1 MLFNK
6 TLINIVSVVALV
18 LLLGWLFSDI
28 VAYLIISLVLAAI
41 LKPPADYLSQIHI
54 GGYKLPRA
62 IAIFI
67 SFGILV
73 GIISLFV
80 LLFIP
85 LISEQVKVIS
95 SLDFNDLLKRVEKP
109 LQNLETLLI
118 KNHLIPQKPNY
129 IIGII
134 EQNIIAIVGKL
145 QIANI
150 ISTTGTVVIGALAV
164 VFITFFFLFD
174 RGIIRRNLI
183 NLIPNKYFEV
193 TINAIFKIE
202 RLLSNYL
209 LGLSLQML
217 SIFTI
222 ISFGLIIA
230 DVKYAI
236 TMGLF
241 AAMVHPVPFAGP
253 SISTCFGIIV
263 ATSTAPP
270 ETFEHGGFAILAT
283 KVLIVYG
290 FTYLT
295 DNVVLQPVILSKSV
309 KAHPLEIFLTVFAGA
324 SLAGIVGMLTAIP
337 VYTIIKVSI
346 MEMSV
351 GYSQYRIFN
360 KDRKI

>member
-1 MLFNK
+1 MLFNR
-6 TLINIVSVVALV
+6 TVINIISVLAIALF
-18 LLLGWLFSDI
+18 LAWIFSDI
-28 VAYLIISLVLAAI
+28 VAYILISIVLASI

-54 GGYKLPRA
+54 GGYKMPRA
-62 IAIFI
+62 IAILI

-85 LISEQVKVIS
+85 LISEQIKVIS
-95 SLDFNDLLKRVEKP
+95 SLDYNELLKRVSKP
-109 LQNLETLLI
+109 LQNIENILI
-118 KNHLIPQKPNY
+118 KNKLVNKSPNF
-129 IIGII
+129 IIDAIRG
-134 EQNIIAIVGKL
+134 NISSIFDKL
-145 QIANI
+145 QIGNI
-150 ISTTGTVVIGALAV
+150 ISATSSVFIGALAV
-164 VFITFFFLFD
+164 IFITFFFLFD
-174 RGIIRRNLI
+174 RGIIRKNLI
-183 NLIPNKYFEV
+183 AMIPNRYFEV
-193 TINAIFKIE
+193 TINAVYKIE
-202 RLLSNYL
+202 RLLANYL

-253 SISTCFGIIV
+253 FTSTCFGLIV
-263 ATSTAPP
+263 GTSIAPS
-270 ETFEHGGFAILAT
+270 EMFENGGYVFFIT
-283 KVLIVYG
+283 KILIVYG

-295 DNVVLQPVILSKSV
+295 DNVLLQPLILSKSV

-324 SLAGIVGMLTAIP
+324 SLAGIVGMIAAIP

-346 MEMSV
+346 AEMRR
-351 GYSQYRIFN
+351 GYKQYKIF
-360 KDRKI
+360 KKAT

>member
-6 TLINIVSVVALV
+6 TLINIISIIALV
-18 LLLGWLFSDI
+18 LFLSWIFSDI

-41 LKPPADYLSQIHI
+41 LKPPADYLSQIHV
-54 GGYKLPRA
+54 GGLKLPRA
-62 IAIFI
+62 ITIFI

-85 LISEQVKVIS
+85 LITEQVKVIS
-95 SLDFNDLLKRVEKP
+95 ALDYNDLLKRVATP
-109 LQNLETLLI
+109 LQNIEKILI
-118 KNHLIPQKPNY
+118 KNHLIPNKPNF
-129 IIGII
+129 IISAI
-134 EQNIIAIVGKL
+134 ETNVVNILGKM

-150 ISTTGTVVIGALAV
+150 ISTTGTIVVGALAV
-164 VFITFFFLFD
+164 LFITFFFLFD

-183 NLIPNKYFEV
+183 GMIPNKYFEV
-193 TINAIFKIE
+193 AINAVFKIE
-202 RLLSNYL
+202 KLLSNYL

-222 ISFGLIIA
+222 VSFGLIIA
-230 DVKYAI
+230 DVKYAV

-241 AAMVHPVPFAGP
+241 AAIVHPVPFAGP
-253 SISTCFGIIV
+253 FISTCFGLIV
-263 ATSTAPP
+263 ATSTASS
-270 ETFEHGGFAILAT
+270 EVFESGGFAFLMS

-290 FTYLT
+290 FTYFT
-295 DNVVLQPVILSKSV
+295 DNVLLQPLILSKSV

-337 VYTIIKVSI
+337 VYTVVKVSI
-346 MEMSV
+346 MEMRK
-351 GYSQYRIFN
+351 GYKQYKIFN
-360 KDRKI
+360 KDIK

>member
-6 TLINIVSVVALV
+6 TFINIIVVISVILF
-18 LLLGWLFSDI
+18 LSWIFSDI
-28 VAYLIISLVLAAI
+28 VAYILISLVLAAI
-41 LKPPADYLSQIHI
+41 LKPPADYLSQLHI

-62 IAIFI
+62 IAILI

-85 LISEQVKVIS
+85 LISEQIKVIS
-95 SLDFNDLLKRVEKP
+95 SLDYNELLRRVSKP
-109 LQNLETLLI
+109 LQNIENILI
-118 KNHLIPQKPNY
+118 KNKLVNKPPNF
-129 IIGII
+129 II
-134 EQNIIAIVGKL
+134 ETLKDNINSIFDKL
-145 QIANI
+145 MISNI
-150 ISTTGTVVIGALAV
+150 ISTTGSVFIGALAV
-164 VFITFFFLFD
+164 IFITFFFLFD
-174 RGIIRRNLI
+174 RGIIRKNFI
-183 NLIPNKYFEV
+183 AMIPNKYFEV
-193 TINAIFKIE
+193 TINAIYKIE

-241 AAMVHPVPFAGP
+241 AAIVHPVPFAGP
-253 SISTCFGIIV
+253 FVSTCFGVIV
-263 ATSTAPP
+263 GTSIAPT
-270 ETFEHGGFAILAT
+270 ELFDNGGYVFFISKIL
-283 KVLIVYG
+283 VVYG

-295 DNVVLQPVILSKSV
+295 DNVLLQPLILSKSV

-324 SLAGIVGMLTAIP
+324 SLAGIVGMIAAIP

-346 MEMSV
+346 TEMRR
-351 GYSQYRIFN
+351 GYKRYKIF
-360 KDRKI
+360 KK

>member
-1 MLFNK
+1 MLWNK
-6 TLINIVSVVALV
+6 TLINIASIVAL
-18 LLLGWLFSDI
+18 LLLMGWVFSDI
-28 VAYLIISLVLAAI
+28 VAYIIISLVLAAI
-41 LKPPADYLSQIHI
+41 LKPPADYLSQLHV

-62 IAIFI
+62 IAILI

-85 LISEQVKVIS
+85 LITEQVKVIS

-109 LQNLETLLI
+109 IQNLEALLI
-118 KNHLIPQKPNY
+118 KNHLIPKQTNY
-129 IIGII
+129 ILGII
-134 EQNIIAIVGKL
+134 EQNILAIIGKL
-145 QIANI
+145 QISNI
-150 ISTTGTVVIGALAV
+150 IATTGTIVIGALAV
-164 VFITFFFLFD
+164 LFITFFFLFD
-174 RGIIRRNLI
+174 RGIIRRNI
-183 NLIPNKYFEV
+183 FAMIPNKYFEV
-193 TINAIFKIE
+193 TINAIYKIE
-202 RLLSNYL
+202 KLLSNYL

-241 AAMVHPVPFAGP
+241 AATVHPVPFAGP
-253 SISTCFGIIV
+253 FISTCFGLIV
-263 ATSTAPP
+263 TTSTAPP
-270 ETFEHGGFAILAT
+270 EVFENGTYALLIT

-295 DNVVLQPVILSKSV
+295 DNVLLQPIILSKSV

-346 MEMSV
+346 MEMRK
-351 GYSQYRIFN
+351 GYAQYRIF
-360 KDRKI
+360 KK